1 MEELNLIIKIKNIR
15 ELILLIKF
23 FLTYYIYIYRNQDPM
38 KLKNLKKKYTTV
50 LHEIKEFGKSLN
62 TLTNSEIKIANF
74 NLQIQ
79 YFQTQI
85 LDNLISRSF
94 ALTREA
100 SLRTLG
106 LRHYDVQ
113 LLGGLVLNNNQIA
126 EMRTGEGKTLVAT
139 LPASLHGITEKGV
152 HIVTVND
159 YLTTRDY
166 FTMNKVYD
174 LLGLK
179 AGLIQNE
186 MASKERYKNY
196 ACNITYVTNSEL
208 AFDFLRD
215 NTAFKFSDIVFSL
228 PFNYCLIDEVDSVL
242 IDEAQTPVILANN
255 QPFGSGKE
263 YIIASEITNYLELG
277 KHYRIDEKKKN
288 ITLTE
293 EGHKQIEKILDIPDL
308 YDKTKPWITYI
319 INALMANSLFF
330 NNVHYIIQ
338 KNRIIIVDEFSGRT
352 MPDRRWG
359 KGLHQ
364 AIEAK
369 EKLPISKPTRTQAS
383 TTYQNY
389 FGIYK
394 KLSGMTGTG
403 KTAEIE
409 FQNIYKLSVEVI
421 PTFRQNKRFDLPD
434 LIYKDQ
440 FSKWNAIAKFCK
452 KLNKKGQ
459 PILVG
464 TTSIGKS
471 EMLSQLLDAYNLP
484 HQLLNAKS
492 ENVKKESTIIAKAG
506 IPKTITISTNMAGRG
521 TDILLGGNIT
531 FQTQK
536 TIYNVLTSITASLVL
551 SINPRKILVYR
562 TIRKVRG
569 NSQKMLSILKTIEK
583 DLTFLNLSYLQ
594 ILQILQIENLDLT
607 IQISIKEMI
616 NLIYQKL
623 MIYNKKNQLQQN
635 QIVKNLGGLYV
646 IGTERNDSRR
656 IDNQLRGR
664 CGRQGDPGSSRFFVS
679 LEDTLLRL
687 FGDKRIQI
695 SFKELLS
702 DSPLQ
707 SKFISEKLDL
717 AQEQVEERAFEKRK
731 NLFKYDKI
739 LTFYSRILYLD
750 RLTFLINSSSTN
762 FSSKTNFSYAE
773 QNISEFLELF
783 FNLLINSEDFNDVI
797 EKLFNYKER
806 TLYKKL
812 KLFEILEF
820 VNKKELQSYLYSEY
834 WLIYNLKKSYFNLFQ
849 NGLLSSVEIPDNLV
863 IKTGAWQ
870 EWLESIELIRESAG
884 WRSIGG
890 KNPFTE
896 YVIEVQQKFSIMNE
910 KLLSRII
917 YSITQAFLL

>member
-1 MEELNLIIKIKNIR
+1 
-15 ELILLIKF
+15 
-23 FLTYYIYIYRNQDPM
+23 M
-38 KLKNLKKKYTTV
+38 KLKNLKKNYKKV
-50 LHEIKEFGKSLN
+50 IHEINEFGKSLN

-74 NLQIQ
+74 NLQKQ

-126 EMRTGEGKTLVAT
+126 EMKTGEGKTLVST
-139 LPASLHGITEKGV
+139 LPASLHGITKKGV

-166 FTMNKVYD
+166 FTMNKVYN

-186 MASKERYKNY
+186 MSTKERYKNY

-215 NTAFKFSDIVFSL
+215 NIALKFSEVVFSL
-228 PFNYCLIDEVDSVL
+228 PFNYCLIDEIDSVL

-255 QPFGSGKE
+255 QPFASGKE

-277 KHYRIDEKKKN
+277 KHYHIDEKKKN

-293 EGHKQIEKILDIPDL
+293 EGHKQSEKILDINDL
-308 YDKTKPWITYI
+308 YNKNKPWINYI
-319 INALMANSLFF
+319 INALTANSLFF

-383 TTYQNY
+383 ITYQNY

-409 FQNIYKLSVEVI
+409 FKNIYKLSVEVI

-471 EMLSQLLDAYNLP
+471 EMLSQLLDEYNIS

-492 ENVKKESTIIAKAG
+492 ENVKKESAIIAQAG

-536 TIYNVLTSITASLVL
+536 TIYNVLIFMTAYSPLYINDRKSLT
-551 SINPRKILVYR
+551 YR
-562 TIRKVRG
+562 RIKKVRG
-569 NSQKMLSILKTIEK
+569 NSQKMLSILTTLEK
-583 DLTFLNLSYLQ
+583 DYTFLNLSYLQ
-594 ILQILQIENLDLT
+594 ILQILQIDNQDLT
-607 IQISIKEMI
+607 LQTSIKKMI
-616 NLIYQKL
+616 CLLYETLI
-623 MIYNKKNQLQQN
+623 IYNKKNQLQN
-635 QIVKNLGGLYV
+635 IQIVKNSGGLYV

-664 CGRQGDPGSSRFFVS
+664 CGRQGDPGTSRFFVS

-687 FGDKRIQI
+687 FGDKRIQN
-695 SFKELLS
+695 SLKELLS

-707 SKFISEKLDL
+707 SKFISKKLDL

-739 LTFYSRILYLD
+739 LFFYSKIIYLD
-750 RLTFLINSSSTN
+750 RLAFLMNLTPSN
-762 FSSKTNFSYAE
+762 LASKTHFSYAE
-773 QNISEFLELF
+773 QNISELLELF
-783 FNLLINSEDFNDVI
+783 FNLLINSEDFNGLI
-797 EKLFNYKER
+797 EKLFNYKAGNI
-806 TLYKKL
+806 YKKL
-812 KLFEILEF
+812 KVFESIEF

-834 WLIYNLKKSYFNLFQ
+834 WLLYNLRDSYFNLFQ
-849 NGLLSSVEIPDNLV
+849 NGLLASVEGPNNLL
-863 IKTGAWQ
+863 IKTKAWQ

-884 WRSIGG
+884 WRGIGG
-890 KNPFTE
+890 KNPLTE
-896 YVIEVQQKFSIMNE
+896 YISEVKQKFSDMNE
-910 KLLSRII
+910 EVLYNVISTIAN
-917 YSITQAFLL
+917 AFLI